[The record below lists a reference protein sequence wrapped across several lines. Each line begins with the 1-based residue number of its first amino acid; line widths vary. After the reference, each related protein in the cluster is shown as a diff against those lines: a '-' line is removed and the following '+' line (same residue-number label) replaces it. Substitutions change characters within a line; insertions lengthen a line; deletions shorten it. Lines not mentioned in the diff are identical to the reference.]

1 MPRNYTLPWVAALVT
16 IALLNIFDILP
27 DWTTITAALTLPVLM
42 AAGSR
47 AKCCFGSERSA

>member
-47 AKCCFGSERSA
+47 AISRR